1 MGSTFELE
9 LVSLQPTTTTKVAT
23 VFDIGANIG
32 LFPLMFDPEVM
43 VPRGEEPTY
52 HLYEPDG
59 DNFQLMTSIA
69 SINGLSERTNC
80 HKLGIF
86 DQCGKLTFHRD
97 AQSGNSDVCAHL
109 IIDDAESS
117 ISGGVLAQVDVVTID
132 SECERLGTTPELI
145 KLDIEGAEIHAL
157 RGATK
162 TMAGLNPDK
171 QKPLFLLEL
180 HPQFWH
186 RFSVTQADLL
196 AVLAETN
203 YQITDLNKGAIDLEK
218 PIPYGQ
224 YLLEIRDR

>member
-1 MGSTFELE
+1 
-9 LVSLQPTTTTKVAT
+9 
-23 VFDIGANIG
+23 
-32 LFPLMFDPEVM
+32 M

-59 DNFQLMTSIA
+59 DNFQLDDVYRLV
-69 SINGLSERTNC
+69 NGLSERTNC

-97 AQSGNSDVCAHL
+97 AQSQNSDVCAHPDHRRCRVVYL
-109 IIDDAESS
+109 RQ
-117 ISGGVLAQVDVVTID
+117 VLAQVDVVTID

-180 HPQFWH
+180 ILSFG
-186 RFSVTQADLL
+186 
-196 AVLAETN
+196 
-203 YQITDLNKGAIDLEK
+203 TDFPSLK
-218 PIPYGQ
+218 PTYWRCSPRLTIKSP
-224 YLLEIRDR
+224 I